1 MKSNFSF
8 LTSNRFWAMIV
19 GATAVYL
26 QAKGVLGEAEM
37 LLIATITAGFTI
49 VRTADR
55 MSEQKIIAA
64 GVTTGQVSAE
74 DATGIPHLDVLE

>member
-19 GATAVYL
+19 GAVAVYL

-74 DATGIPHLDVLE
+74 EVLG